1 MERYYEVLKQLY
13 VSAVEFIE
21 TVQGKNLDIT
31 VNMMNG
37 LEIMASKPSWFSVDR
52 NDYRA
57 YFAFLEVY
65 HALTRYYRYSA
76 VYNLKDKELETA
88 LKNWYKVT
96 QPKQN
101 ILQNIIAKLTK
112 AKVM

>member
-57 YFAFLEVY
+57 YFAFLTAY
-65 HALTRYYRYSA
+65 HALMRYYRYRA
-76 VYNLKDKELETA
+76 VYNSKDKELEEA
-88 LKNWYKVT
+88 LNNWYKVV

-101 ILQNIIAKLTK
+101 ILARVVSGLKRQK
-112 AKVM
+112 